1 MNKISILGISS
12 ILACITLSGCA
23 NKAPSFIDGDFG
35 VKLNQP
41 AGDLTVTGYNDD
53 YTLMTIKPSQ
63 PSSLFK
69 DYSVNVNPETK
80 QVSKINAISAVPSS
94 QSCIQKK
101 DEIFNYYKN
110 KYNGQYRTI
119 GTLNKDTQF
128 IGFDNATIQF
138 SCNGNVVVSYTPR

>member
-69 DYSVNVNPETK
+69 D
-80 QVSKINAISAVPSS
+80 VSKLIETPSDFLQSVEFRVGLIENLYNSMRSIIKFSNKNEKAKKISINRCNLFGLDNNSLGLFKY
-94 QSCIQKK
+94 QQT
-101 DEIFNYYKN
+101 FHNY
-110 KYNGQYRTI
+110 
-119 GTLNKDTQF
+119 
-128 IGFDNATIQF
+128 F
-138 SCNGNVVVSYTPR
+138 SLSRENFE